1 MSEERRKILHMVAEG
16 KITPEEAERL
26 LSVLKETKDRAHFF
40 RVRVYDRN
48 NGKTKVKVDIPLGV
62 LRLLLKFGATFQG
75 LAPEGFKMNI
85 KGKEFKLDEFT
96 PEMIDKI
103 IGELDESGRF
113 SLVEVDDPEDNERVE
128 VYIE

>member
-1 MSEERRKILHMVAEG
+1 MSEERRKILNMVAEG

-48 NGKTKVKVDIPLGV
+48 NDKTKVKVDIPLGV

-103 IGELDESGRF
+103 ISELGESGRF
-113 SLVEVDDPEDNERVE
+113 NLVEVEDTEDNERVE

>member
-1 MSEERRKILHMVAEG
+1 MSEEKRKILNMVAEG

-26 LSVLKETKDRAHFF
+26 LGVLKESTEKARFL
-40 RVRVYDRN
+40 RVRVYEQN
-48 NGKTKVKVDIPLGV
+48 KEKPKVKVDIPIGA
-62 LRLLLKFGATFQG
+62 LKLFLKLGATFQG

-85 KGKEFKLDEFT
+85 KGKEFSLDEFT

-103 IGELDESGRF
+103 LSEIGEGGRF
-113 SLVEVDDPEDNERVE
+113 NLVEVDNSEKNERVE

>member
-1 MSEERRKILHMVAEG
+1 MSEERRKILNMVAEG

-26 LSVLKETKDRAHFF
+26 LSVLKETQDKAHFF
-40 RVRVYDRN
+40 RIRIYDRN
-48 NGKTKVKVDIPLGV
+48 SEKTKVKVDIPLGV
-62 LRLLLKFGATFQG
+62 LKLLLKFGATFQG

-85 KGKEFKLDEFT
+85 KGKEFHLDEFT
-96 PEMIDKI
+96 PEMLDKI

-113 SLVEVDDPEDNERVE
+113 NLVEVDNTEDNERVE

>member
-1 MSEERRKILHMVAEG
+1 MSEERRKILNMVAEG

-26 LSVLKETKDRAHFF
+26 LSVLKDTKDKPRFF

-48 NGKTKVKVDIPLGV
+48 SDKTKVKVDIPIGV
-62 LRLLLKFGATFQG
+62 LRLLLKFGASFQG

-85 KGKEFKLDEFT
+85 KGKEFKFDEIT
-96 PEMIDKI
+96 PEMIDNI
-103 IGELDESGRF
+103 INDLGESGRF
-113 SLVEVDDPEDNERVE
+113 NLVEVEDTEDNERVE